1 MSNYPLG
8 DGVAPY
14 IPEQSRDIRHMG
26 IRQVGPE
33 HWLASHPAAE
43 HYLAN
48 KSQQRARLGDNVH
61 ACIEGYESSLG
72 TVVRYVAEH
81 LNKVH
86 RRSVV
91 MTADEPLEAFWQ
103 LSLACIE
110 DICVIDLSTA
120 QPMFVAGSL
129 CAPTLWRLEDK
140 LGTSLLALHQPV
152 PGYADMLGRQVDQFF
167 LRLKPGRVFQ
177 RYNYGLSKCE
187 ALCQRQPS
195 EGRFEFWRTEQQS
208 LVRVPDTDLALF
220 TIRVQVHHQTQ
231 LTDTQWQQVQA
242 MMAAQPVDIRRYKG
256 MAID

>member
-26 IRQVGPE
+26 IRQVE
-33 HWLASHPAAE
+33 QAHWLAPHPAAE

-48 KSQQRARLGDNVH
+48 KTQQRICLGDKVH
-61 ACIEGYESSLG
+61 ACIEGYEPSLV
-72 TVVRYVAEH
+72 TVVRYMLDH
-81 LNKVH
+81 LAKVH
-86 RRSVV
+86 RRSVAI
-91 MTADEPLEAFWQ
+91 TADEPLDAFWQ

-110 DICVIDLSTA
+110 DICVIDLSAA

-129 CAPTLWRLEDK
+129 CAPTLWRLEEK

-152 PGYADMLGRQVDQFF
+152 PAYADMLGRQVDQFF

-177 RYNYGLSKCE
+177 RYNYGLSKSE

-195 EGRFEFWRTEQQS
+195 EGCFEFWRTEQQS
-208 LVRVPDTDLALF
+208 LVRVPNSDLALF
-220 TIRVQVHHQTQ
+220 TIRVQVHHHTQ
-231 LTDTQWQQVQA
+231 LTEAQWQQVQG
-242 MMAAQPVDIRRYKG
+242 MMAAQPEDIRRYKG
-256 MAID
+256 MATD